1 MAGEQKG
8 DKKKQEADVKYALK
22 SGLEKVKKL
31 ESYANKNKN
40 NDAYDALTAYVQ
52 ASQILYDLADATQ
65 DKKYANM
72 ADDYKTKAENLSDN
86 AVKQLDD
93 KGLAEKVRREIGNI
107 D

>member
-1 MAGEQKG
+1 MAYKKKE
-8 DKKKQEADVKYALK
+8 DKKDPGIEEKIK
-22 SGLEKVKKL
+22 SDLSAVKKL
-31 ESYANKNKN
+31 ETYAKKNKKS
-40 NDAYDALTAYVQ
+40 DAYGAVTSYIH
-52 ASQILYDLADATQ
+52 ASQILYNLADATQ